1 MISTGLCEDAI
12 QSILANLP
20 SNSGDLTK
28 YLLTVCQ
35 RYEGH
40 PCFFLIA
47 GEISRV
53 LLSRSSPRDFVDFCK
68 ESANPEPFLVPILA
82 DLSSTI
88 SSRMYDQASDVLPYL
103 LPFGER
109 QWPESGSEE
118 YRSFRDLIEYTW
130 YLSECEPEH
139 DVVLLPF
146 LSTNILYQYG
156 KYLMGMKEDE
166 KALSVLEKARHQS
179 PVHAGILGDLISLML
194 RHRNIAK
201 AIPLLDLSFKTAWMK
216 EDLAAAF
223 RNQGFLFSLQED
235 KEAAIACYLMAET
248 WEESHDG
255 REELRL
261 ITGETGDLDYG
272 YYNLNGKEILSNRN
286 VPIGPD
292 PVIISLLTGIAENYL
307 EEHNLIK
314 AREYLI
320 RAGQLLMSDEIEA
333 RIQMIERQLEDGGV
347 F

>member
-20 SNSGDLTK
+20 SDSGDITN

-40 PCFFLIA
+40 PCYFFIA
-47 GEISRV
+47 GEISRE
-53 LLSRSSPRDFVDFCK
+53 LLSRSSPSEFVDFCK
-68 ESANPEPFLVPILA
+68 ESGNPEPFLIPILE
-82 DLSSTI
+82 DLSSNITTR
-88 SSRMYDQASDVLPYL
+88 SFDQASDILPYL

-118 YRSFRDLIEYTW
+118 YRSFRDVIEYTW
-130 YLSECEPEH
+130 YITECEPEH
-139 DVVLLPF
+139 DVIVLPF
-146 LSTNILYQYG
+146 LSTDILYQYG
-156 KYLMGMKEDE
+156 KYLKGMKEDE
-166 KALSVLEKARHQS
+166 KALIVLEKARHQS
-179 PVHAGILGDLISLML
+179 PVHAGILGDTVSLML
-194 RHRNIAK
+194 RYRHITK
-201 AIPLLDLSFKTAWMK
+201 AIPLLKLSFKTAWMK

-235 KEAAIACYLMAET
+235 KEAAITCYLMAET

-255 REELRL
+255 REELKL
-261 ITGETGDLDYG
+261 ITGDTSDIDYG
-272 YYNLNGKEILSNRN
+272 YYNLNGKEILSDRN
-286 VPIGPD
+286 VPSGPD

-307 EEHNLIK
+307 EEHNLMK

-320 RAGQLLMSDEIEA
+320 RAGQLLLSDEIEDK
-333 RIQMIERQLEDGGV
+333 IQMIERQLEDGGV